1 MKACIK
7 CGQLIDDDSIFCTY
21 CGAKQV
27 EQEAFDQA
35 QPKQEQPVYDQQPPQ
50 VEQLMYGQPQQV
62 EQPIYSQQAQMNQ
75 PIYGQPQQMNQPV
88 DGQQPQQMNQ
98 PMYGQQPQQQMNQPM
113 YGQQPQQMNQ
123 SAYGQ
128 APQMNSIYSQQPQQA
143 QMGSTE
149 QSGSESGSR
158 IPKPLF
164 IIIPAIVILLIAV
177 VALFVTQ
184 RGASSP
190 ESAIRNYYDSLATGN
205 SKKLVSSMMP
215 KNLEKAADKIAKKG
229 ELGGNY
235 NSLAEALDK
244 TFIIYK
250 QDGFKIQ
257 KVRILKKEK
266 LDSDEASEYGK
277 DLARDMDTEVDV
289 KEVYEVK
296 TSYKYRESEYADWEE
311 EDRKLMIYKVGSRWY
326 AMPSGLF

>member
-1 MKACIK
+1 M
-7 CGQLIDDDSIFCTY
+7 
-21 CGAKQV
+21 
-27 EQEAFDQA
+27 
-35 QPKQEQPVYDQQPPQ
+35 
-50 VEQLMYGQPQQV
+50 
-62 EQPIYSQQAQMNQ
+62 
-75 PIYGQPQQMNQPV
+75 
-88 DGQQPQQMNQ
+88 
-98 PMYGQQPQQQMNQPM
+98 
-113 YGQQPQQMNQ
+113 
-123 SAYGQ
+123 
-128 APQMNSIYSQQPQQA
+128 
-143 QMGSTE
+143 E
-149 QSGSESGSR
+149 QSGSKSGSR

-184 RGASSP
+184 RGAGSP

-215 KNLEKAADKIAKKG
+215 KNLEKAADKVAKKG

-326 AMPSGLF
+326 AMPNGLF